1 MIRTVYHRAQSHEA
15 PRQFPF
21 LDTRFSIIGF
31 VNYVNAQTH
40 ACRCQGNCFA
50 HVFQVMFNYIHR
62 VHVFNLLT
70 PHPVCLMKR
79 VNYLEAATAI
89 FPDRIL
95 SEQKYQRCSGECI
108 ERGSVF
114 VLRHAALSR
123 ASSRGRPRPRPSV
136 RHFRLF
142 HSSFTYFYNPRFS
155 SDRTEE
161 DNSFPPVPQC
171 FIE

>member
-31 VNYVNAQTH
+31 VNYANAQTL
-40 ACRCQGNCFA
+40 ACRCQGNGFA
-50 HVFQVMFNYIHR
+50 HFFQVMFNYIHR
-62 VHVFNLLT
+62 VYVFNLLT

-123 ASSRGRPRPRPSV
+123 ASSRGRPRPRPSASV
-136 RHFRLF
+136 RSSL
-142 HSSFTYFYNPRFS
+142 SSFPFKFHILLQPALLFGQ
-155 SDRTEE
+155 DRRG
-161 DNSFPPVPQC
+161 
-171 FIE
+171 